1 MRLLPLSNP
10 PAQRVVWGEEA
21 MLERLARH
29 RARRL
34 GGEPALDLLPLV
46 GMAVRR
52 HHRVAHH
59 LGRDG
64 ADEVGRRRLLLPRR
78 HLRYGATKRISLR
91 LGSVLFIYLLPNFPR
106 LVNFLSFHPLPPY
119 LSGLS
124 DYIVT

>member
-52 HHRVAHH
+52 HHRFTGSLITSVVMGQMKSAGGGSSS
-59 LGRDG
+59 LGGTSDM
-64 ADEVGRRRLLLPRR
+64 A
-78 HLRYGATKRISLR
+78 
-91 LGSVLFIYLLPNFPR
+91 
-106 LVNFLSFHPLPPY
+106 PPKEFRF
-119 LSGLS
+119 G
-124 DYIVT
+124 